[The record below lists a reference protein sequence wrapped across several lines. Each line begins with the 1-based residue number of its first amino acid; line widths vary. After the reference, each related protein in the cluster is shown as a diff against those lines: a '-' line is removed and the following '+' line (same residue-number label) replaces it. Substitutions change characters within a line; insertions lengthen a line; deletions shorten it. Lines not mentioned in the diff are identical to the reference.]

1 MSGGHWDYEGFRMR
15 NHLENIGAD
24 REVKKRFPKL
34 AKVLRELAIVLGNID
49 HDLDWD
55 LSFDQT
61 IKDDKKFEEKVI
73 QKLQKIVIK

>member
-15 NHLENIGAD
+15 NHLENISAD

-34 AKVLRELAIVLGNID
+34 AKVLRGLAIVLGGID

-61 IKDDKKFEEKVI
+61 IKDDKKFEERMI
-73 QKLQKIVIK
+73 QKLQKVVIK

>member
-15 NHLENIGAD
+15 SHLENMGVD
-24 REVKKRFPKL
+24 KEVKERFPKL
-34 AKVLRELAIVLGNID
+34 AKALRNLSKVLGDID

-73 QKLQKIVIK
+73 QKLQKAVK